1 MTSESPPSRSRPGY
15 GEGRDALLAAAVEV
29 VGEKGLRGLTYRE
42 VARVAGVT
50 HGLVAH
56 HFGSRQTLIKET
68 LDYAVDVGSHTIHFA
83 GRDVPDFAAD
93 LSRLTRETAGL
104 QAFQFELLL
113 EARRDPTLGPSAR
126 AMYDRYIGLIRGDL
140 ERLGV
145 GGDQEL
151 TARLLMAA
159 LDGLV
164 IQQLVYDDT
173 TQTDSAVRAL
183 QNILGALARP
193 KSTDTV
199 PNSADNGE
207 TTRE

>member
-1 MTSESPPSRSRPGY
+1 MTTQSGGDAKARPGY
-15 GEGRDALLAAAVEV
+15 GEGREALLAAAIEV
-29 VGEKGLRGLTYRE
+29 VGDKGLRGLTYRE

-68 LDYAVDVGSHTIHFA
+68 LEYAVKLGSNTIHFGGA
-83 GRDVPDFAAD
+83 NVDEFASD
-93 LSRLTRETAGL
+93 LSQLTKETEGL

-113 EARRDPTLGPSAR
+113 EARRDTSLRPSAR
-126 AMYDRYIGLIRGDL
+126 AMYDEYIGLIQTDL

-145 GGDQEL
+145 SNGPVV
-151 TARLLMAA
+151 ARLLMAA

-173 TQTDSAVRAL
+173 ADTDTAVEAL
-183 QNILGALARP
+183 QNIIRVLVSPKDQGAKPDSVDRI
-193 KSTDTV
+193 V
-199 PNSADNGE
+199 
-207 TTRE
+207 